1 VRARAAAL
9 LAALL
14 AATALVVGLGASPAA
29 AATSGPVLFGTVTA
43 ADKGVAGVKITA
55 SNDTGFSGAAT
66 TDATGAWEIKTPKS
80 GTYKVVLDEATLPD
94 GVALAPDSGNTRTV
108 NAFLGKVRIQFPTGD
123 GVVETTSKWEQAVQL
138 TVDGLLL
145 GLILALSAVGLSL
158 IYGTTGLTNFAH
170 GELLTLGAVSTY
182 VFNNLLHI
190 PLVLAAALALI
201 TCAILGSFQDR
212 LLWRKLRKRGTG
224 LIAMLV
230 VSIGFGIFVRYVILF
245 FFGGNTVQYAE
256 YSGQAGIQIGV
267 VSITPKAMIGGAV
280 AIIAILL
287 CIYWLLRTK
296 MGKASRAVADNP
308 ALASASGIDV
318 ERVINVVWILG
329 ATMAALA
336 GVLLG
341 MTQGVNWFMGFQI
354 LLLVFA
360 GVTVGGLGTAFG
372 ALLGSLLIG
381 LLINLSTLFVPPELK
396 SVSALVI
403 LILVLIV
410 RPQGLLGRR
419 ERIG

>member
-1 VRARAAAL
+1 
-9 LAALL
+9 
-14 AATALVVGLGASPAA
+14 
-29 AATSGPVLFGTVTA
+29 
-43 ADKGVAGVKITA
+43 
-55 SNDTGFSGAAT
+55 
-66 TDATGAWEIKTPKS
+66 
-80 GTYKVVLDEATLPD
+80 
-94 GVALAPDSGNTRTV
+94 
-108 NAFLGKVRIQFPTGD
+108 
-123 GVVETTSKWEQAVQL
+123 
-138 TVDGLLL
+138 
-145 GLILALSAVGLSL
+145 
-158 IYGTTGLTNFAH
+158 
-170 GELLTLGAVSTY
+170 
-182 VFNNLLHI
+182 
-190 PLVLAAALALI
+190 
-201 TCAILGSFQDR
+201 
-212 LLWRKLRKRGTG
+212 
-224 LIAMLV
+224 MV
-230 VSIGFGIFVRYVILF
+230 VSIGLGIFVRYVILF
-245 FFGGNTVQYAE
+245 FFGGNTVQYAD

-267 VSITPKAMIGGAV
+267 VSITPKAMIGGTV

-296 MGKASRAVADNP
+296 MGKASRAVSDNP